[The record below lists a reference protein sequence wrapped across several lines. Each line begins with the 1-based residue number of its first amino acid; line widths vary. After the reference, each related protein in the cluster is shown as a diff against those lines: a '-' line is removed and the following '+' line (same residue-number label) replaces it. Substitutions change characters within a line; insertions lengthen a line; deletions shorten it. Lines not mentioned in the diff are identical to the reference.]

1 MLNMPQFAPMP
12 VPISQNNSSAAT
24 TGLLPQLYLHAV
36 GPVGTAYYERVFTRF
51 ETLGRTPPT
60 WNHAAAFCTLGWCL
74 LRGLWRPAALWSSMA
89 LLLAVL
95 VWAGAF
101 SALPR
106 QAQVSVALLGAIVL
120 CGVPGFFGN
129 GWYYRL
135 VHQQTMHALEESPSL
150 AQAQA
155 RLAQQASSP
164 KQWRLAAVGQV
175 ALWALLGVFAWHSA
189 DSAPEPEPA
198 PERTV
203 GPPQLNFPEP
213 TTTAPAEEVA
223 PPGAAAPLA
232 PPESTL
238 AMAPSSAMTETTAT
252 AAPPGILPITMAEA
266 MPAPAAPAPAPTPA
280 PAPKVAAPKAAPAP
294 KAAAA
299 PAPKPAAPVAKT
311 TRSKPT
317 PPPAAAPQEK
327 PARTNSQFYVTLGT
341 YAEVTNAAAVERK
354 VRQAGYAA
362 QSFSTTSNK
371 GVLTRLRAGPFATR
385 AEAEK
390 AQRALRAQRIPAS
403 VQEQRR

>member
-74 LRGLWRPAALWSSMA
+74 LRGLWRPAAVWSSMA

-164 KQWRLAAVGQV
+164 KQWRLAAMGQV
-175 ALWALLGVFAWHSA
+175 ALWALMGVVAWHSA
-189 DSAPEPEPA
+189 DSAPEPAPA

-213 TTTAPAEEVA
+213 TTIAPAEDVA

-238 AMAPSSAMTETTAT
+238 AMAASSAMTETTAT
-252 AAPPGILPITMAEA
+252 AVPPGILPITMAEA
-266 MPAPAAPAPAPTPA
+266 MPAPAAPAPASTPA

-294 KAAAA
+294 KA
-299 PAPKPAAPVAKT
+299 AAPVAKT

>member
-1 MLNMPQFAPMP
+1 MLNMPQFAPMS

-74 LRGLWRPAALWSSMA
+74 LRGLWRPAAVWSSMA

-95 VWAGAF
+95 MWAGAF

-135 VHQQTMHALEESPSL
+135 VHQQTMHALEASPSL

-175 ALWALLGVFAWHSA
+175 ALWALLGIFAWHSA
-189 DSAPEPEPA
+189 DSAPEPA

-213 TTTAPAEEVA
+213 TTTAPAEDVA
-223 PPGAAAPLA
+223 PPSAAAPLA

-238 AMAPSSAMTETTAT
+238 AMTPSSAMTETTAT

-266 MPAPAAPAPAPTPA
+266 MPAPAAPAPT
-280 PAPKVAAPKAAPAP
+280 PAPKVAAPPAAP

-299 PAPKPAAPVAKT
+299 PAPKPPAPVAKA
-311 TRSKPT
+311 TRSTPT

-403 VQEQRR
+403 IQEQRR

>member
-1 MLNMPQFAPMP
+1 MLNMPQFAPMS

-74 LRGLWRPAALWSSMA
+74 LRGLWRPAAVWSSMA

-95 VWAGAF
+95 MWAGAF

-135 VHQQTMHALEESPSL
+135 VHQQTMHALEASPSL

-189 DSAPEPEPA
+189 DSTPEPA

-213 TTTAPAEEVA
+213 TTIAPAEDVA

-232 PPESTL
+232 SPEPTL

-266 MPAPAAPAPAPTPA
+266 MPAPAPTPA
-280 PAPKVAAPKAAPAP
+280 PKVAAPPAAPKAAPAP

-299 PAPKPAAPVAKT
+299 PAPKSAAPVAKT
-311 TRSKPT
+311 TRSTPT

-390 AQRALRAQRIPAS
+390 AQRVLRAQRIPAS

>member
-1 MLNMPQFAPMP
+1 MLNMPQFAPMS

-74 LRGLWRPAALWSSMA
+74 LRGLWRPAAVWSSMA

-95 VWAGAF
+95 MWAGAF

-155 RLAQQASSP
+155 RLAQQASSQ

-189 DSAPEPEPA
+189 DSTQEPAPA

-213 TTTAPAEEVA
+213 TTTAPAEE
-223 PPGAAAPLA
+223 
-232 PPESTL
+232 PEPTL

-252 AAPPGILPITMAEA
+252 AVPPGILPITMAEA
-266 MPAPAAPAPAPTPA
+266 MPAPAAPAPTPAPA

-311 TRSKPT
+311 TRSTPT

>member
-1 MLNMPQFAPMP
+1 MLNMPQFAPMS

-74 LRGLWRPAALWSSMA
+74 LRGLWRPAAVWSSMA

-155 RLAQQASSP
+155 RLAQQASSQ

-189 DSAPEPEPA
+189 DSAPEPA

-213 TTTAPAEEVA
+213 TTTAPAEDVA

-266 MPAPAAPAPAPTPA
+266 MPAPAAPAPTPA

-294 KAAAA
+294 KA
-299 PAPKPAAPVAKT
+299 AAPVAKT

>member
-189 DSAPEPEPA
+189 DSAPEPEPE

-213 TTTAPAEEVA
+213 TTTAP

-266 MPAPAAPAPAPTPA
+266 MPAPAAPAPT
-280 PAPKVAAPKAAPAP
+280 PAPKVAAPPAAP
-294 KAAAA
+294 KAA

-317 PPPAAAPQEK
+317 PPPAAAPKEK

>member
-74 LRGLWRPAALWSSMA
+74 LRGLWRPAAVWSSMA

-135 VHQQTMHALEESPSL
+135 VHQQTMHALEASPSL

-189 DSAPEPEPA
+189 DSAQEPAPEPA
-198 PERTV
+198 PEPERTV

-213 TTTAPAEEVA
+213 TTTAPAEDVA

-238 AMAPSSAMTETTAT
+238 AMAASSAMTETTAT
-252 AAPPGILPITMAEA
+252 AVPPGILPITMAEA
-266 MPAPAAPAPAPTPA
+266 MPAPAAPAPTPA

-294 KAAAA
+294 KAAA
-299 PAPKPAAPVAKT
+299 PVAKT

-317 PPPAAAPQEK
+317 PPPAAAPKEK

-390 AQRALRAQRIPAS
+390 AQRVLRAQRIPAS

>member
-1 MLNMPQFAPMP
+1 MLNMPQFAPMS

-74 LRGLWRPAALWSSMA
+74 LRGLWRPAAVWSSMA

-95 VWAGAF
+95 MWAGAF

-189 DSAPEPEPA
+189 DSAPEPA

-213 TTTAPAEEVA
+213 TTTAPAEDVA

-238 AMAPSSAMTETTAT
+238 AMAASSAMTETTAT

-266 MPAPAAPAPAPTPA
+266 MPAPAAPAPT
-280 PAPKVAAPKAAPAP
+280 PAPKVAAPPAAP

-317 PPPAAAPQEK
+317 PPPAAAPKEK

-403 VQEQRR
+403 IQEQRR

>member
-1 MLNMPQFAPMP
+1 
-12 VPISQNNSSAAT
+12 
-24 TGLLPQLYLHAV
+24 
-36 GPVGTAYYERVFTRF
+36 
-51 ETLGRTPPT
+51 
-60 WNHAAAFCTLGWCL
+60 
-74 LRGLWRPAALWSSMA
+74 MA

-95 VWAGAF
+95 MWAGAF

-189 DSAPEPEPA
+189 DTAQEPAPA

-213 TTTAPAEEVA
+213 TTIAPAEEVA

-238 AMAPSSAMTETTAT
+238 AMAPSSATTQTTAT

-266 MPAPAAPAPAPTPA
+266 MPAPAAPAPM
-280 PAPKVAAPKAAPAP
+280 PAPKVAAPPAAP

-311 TRSKPT
+311 TRSTPT
-317 PPPAAAPQEK
+317 PPPAAPPKEK

-390 AQRALRAQRIPAS
+390 AQRVLRAQRIPAS

>member
-1 MLNMPQFAPMP
+1 MLNMPQFAPMS

-74 LRGLWRPAALWSSMA
+74 LRGLWRPAAVWSSMA

-155 RLAQQASSP
+155 RLAQQASSQ

-213 TTTAPAEEVA
+213 TTIAPAEEVA

-266 MPAPAAPAPAPTPA
+266 MPAPAPTP
-280 PAPKVAAPKAAPAP
+280 APAP

-317 PPPAAAPQEK
+317 PPPAAAPKEK

>member
-1 MLNMPQFAPMP
+1 MLNMPQFAPMS

-74 LRGLWRPAALWSSMA
+74 LRGLWRPAAVWSSMA

-95 VWAGAF
+95 MWTGAF

-135 VHQQTMHALEESPSL
+135 VHQQTMHALEASPSL

-213 TTTAPAEEVA
+213 TTIAPAEEVA

-266 MPAPAAPAPAPTPA
+266 MPAPAAPAPTPA

-294 KAAAA
+294 KA
-299 PAPKPAAPVAKT
+299 AAPVAKT

>member
-1 MLNMPQFAPMP
+1 MLNMPQFAPMS

-213 TTTAPAEEVA
+213 TTIAPAEDVA

-266 MPAPAAPAPAPTPA
+266 MPAPAPAPTPA

-294 KAAAA
+294 KA
-299 PAPKPAAPVAKT
+299 AAPVAKT

>member
-1 MLNMPQFAPMP
+1 MLNMPQFAPMS

-74 LRGLWRPAALWSSMA
+74 LRGLWRPAAVWSSMA

-213 TTTAPAEEVA
+213 TTIAPAEDVA

-266 MPAPAAPAPAPTPA
+266 MPAPAPTP
-280 PAPKVAAPKAAPAP
+280 APAP

-317 PPPAAAPQEK
+317 PPPAAAPKEK

>member
-135 VHQQTMHALEESPSL
+135 VHQQTMHALEASPSL

-213 TTTAPAEEVA
+213 TTIAPAEDVA

-266 MPAPAAPAPAPTPA
+266 MPAPAPTP
-280 PAPKVAAPKAAPAP
+280 APAP

>member
-74 LRGLWRPAALWSSMA
+74 LRGLWRPAAVWSSMA

-189 DSAPEPEPA
+189 DSAQEPEPA

-213 TTTAPAEEVA
+213 TTIAPAEDVA

-266 MPAPAAPAPAPTPA
+266 MPAPAPTP
-280 PAPKVAAPKAAPAP
+280 APAP

-317 PPPAAAPQEK
+317 PPPAAAPKEK

>member
-1 MLNMPQFAPMP
+1 MLNMTQFDPMS

-95 VWAGAF
+95 MWTGAF

-213 TTTAPAEEVA
+213 TTTAPAEDVA

-266 MPAPAAPAPAPTPA
+266 MPAPAAPAPTPA

-294 KAAAA
+294 KAAA
-299 PAPKPAAPVAKT
+299 PVAKT

-317 PPPAAAPQEK
+317 PPPAAAPKEK

>member
-1 MLNMPQFAPMP
+1 MLNMPQFAPMS

-95 VWAGAF
+95 MWTGAF

-135 VHQQTMHALEESPSL
+135 VHQQTMHALEASPSL

-189 DSAPEPEPA
+189 DSAPEPEPEPAPA

-213 TTTAPAEEVA
+213 TTTAPAEDVA

-266 MPAPAAPAPAPTPA
+266 MPAPAPTP
-280 PAPKVAAPKAAPAP
+280 APAP

-299 PAPKPAAPVAKT
+299 PAPKPPAPVAKT

-317 PPPAAAPQEK
+317 PPPAAAPKEK

>member
-1 MLNMPQFAPMP
+1 MLNMPQFAPMS
-12 VPISQNNSSAAT
+12 VPISQNNSSATT

-74 LRGLWRPAALWSSMA
+74 LRGLWRPAAVWSSMA

-95 VWAGAF
+95 MWAGAF

-155 RLAQQASSP
+155 RLAQQASSQ

-189 DSAPEPEPA
+189 DSAPEPA

-213 TTTAPAEEVA
+213 TTTAPAEDVA
-223 PPGAAAPLA
+223 PLGAAAPLV
-232 PPESTL
+232 PPEPTL
-238 AMAPSSAMTETTAT
+238 AIAPSSAMTETTAT

-266 MPAPAAPAPAPTPA
+266 MPAPAATPA
-280 PAPKVAAPKAAPAP
+280 PKIAAPPAAPK
-294 KAAAA
+294 AA

-403 VQEQRR
+403 IQEQRR

>member
-1 MLNMPQFAPMP
+1 MLNMPQFAPMS

-74 LRGLWRPAALWSSMA
+74 LRGLWRPAAVWSSMA

-95 VWAGAF
+95 MWAGAF

-189 DSAPEPEPA
+189 DSAPEPA

-213 TTTAPAEEVA
+213 TTIAPAEDVA

-266 MPAPAAPAPAPTPA
+266 MPAPAAPAPTPA

-294 KAAAA
+294 KA
-299 PAPKPAAPVAKT
+299 AAPVAKT

>member
-1 MLNMPQFAPMP
+1 MLNMPQFAPMS

-189 DSAPEPEPA
+189 DSAPEPEPEPAPA

-266 MPAPAAPAPAPTPA
+266 MPAPAAPAPTPA

-294 KAAAA
+294 KA
-299 PAPKPAAPVAKT
+299 AAPVAKT

>member
-74 LRGLWRPAALWSSMA
+74 LRGLWRPAAVWSSMA

-189 DSAPEPEPA
+189 DSAPEPEPEPA

-213 TTTAPAEEVA
+213 TTTAPAEDVA

-266 MPAPAAPAPAPTPA
+266 MPAPAPTP
-280 PAPKVAAPKAAPAP
+280 APAP

-317 PPPAAAPQEK
+317 PPPAAAPKEK

>member
-1 MLNMPQFAPMP
+1 MLNMPQFAPMS

-74 LRGLWRPAALWSSMA
+74 LRGLWRPAAVWSSMA

-238 AMAPSSAMTETTAT
+238 AMAPSSATTETTAT

-266 MPAPAAPAPAPTPA
+266 MPAPAAPAPTPA

-294 KAAAA
+294 KAAA
-299 PAPKPAAPVAKT
+299 PVAKT
-311 TRSKPT
+311 TPSKPT

>member
-155 RLAQQASSP
+155 RLAQQASSQ

-213 TTTAPAEEVA
+213 TTIAPAEEVA

-238 AMAPSSAMTETTAT
+238 AMAPSRPMTETTAT

-266 MPAPAAPAPAPTPA
+266 MPAPAAPAPTPA

-294 KAAAA
+294 KS
-299 PAPKPAAPVAKT
+299 AAPVAKT
-311 TRSKPT
+311 TRSTPT

>member
-1 MLNMPQFAPMP
+1 MLNMPQFAPMS
-12 VPISQNNSSAAT
+12 VPISQNNSSATT

-74 LRGLWRPAALWSSMA
+74 LRGLWRPAAVWSSMA

-95 VWAGAF
+95 MWTGAF

-106 QAQVSVALLGAIVL
+106 QAQVSMALLGAIVL

-189 DSAPEPEPA
+189 DSAPEPEPEPAPA

-213 TTTAPAEEVA
+213 TTTAPAEDVA

-238 AMAPSSAMTETTAT
+238 AMAASSAMTETTAT
-252 AAPPGILPITMAEA
+252 AVPPGILPITMAEA
-266 MPAPAAPAPAPTPA
+266 MPAPAPTPA

-294 KAAAA
+294 KAAA

-317 PPPAAAPQEK
+317 PPPAAAPKEK

>member
-1 MLNMPQFAPMP
+1 
-12 VPISQNNSSAAT
+12 
-24 TGLLPQLYLHAV
+24 
-36 GPVGTAYYERVFTRF
+36 
-51 ETLGRTPPT
+51 
-60 WNHAAAFCTLGWCL
+60 
-74 LRGLWRPAALWSSMA
+74 
-89 LLLAVL
+89 
-95 VWAGAF
+95 
-101 SALPR
+101 
-106 QAQVSVALLGAIVL
+106 
-120 CGVPGFFGN
+120 
-129 GWYYRL
+129 
-135 VHQQTMHALEESPSL
+135 
-150 AQAQA
+150 
-155 RLAQQASSP
+155 
-164 KQWRLAAVGQV
+164 
-175 ALWALLGVFAWHSA
+175 
-189 DSAPEPEPA
+189 
-198 PERTV
+198 
-203 GPPQLNFPEP
+203 
-213 TTTAPAEEVA
+213 
-223 PPGAAAPLA
+223 
-232 PPESTL
+232 
-238 AMAPSSAMTETTAT
+238 MTETTAT

-266 MPAPAAPAPAPTPA
+266 MPAPAPAPTPAPA
-280 PAPKVAAPKAAPAP
+280 PAPKVAAPPAAP

>member
-1 MLNMPQFAPMP
+1 M
-12 VPISQNNSSAAT
+12 
-24 TGLLPQLYLHAV
+24 
-36 GPVGTAYYERVFTRF
+36 
-51 ETLGRTPPT
+51 
-60 WNHAAAFCTLGWCL
+60 
-74 LRGLWRPAALWSSMA
+74 
-89 LLLAVL
+89 
-95 VWAGAF
+95 
-101 SALPR
+101 
-106 QAQVSVALLGAIVL
+106 
-120 CGVPGFFGN
+120 
-129 GWYYRL
+129 
-135 VHQQTMHALEESPSL
+135 
-150 AQAQA
+150 
-155 RLAQQASSP
+155 
-164 KQWRLAAVGQV
+164 GQV

-189 DSAPEPEPA
+189 DSAPEPEPEPEPA

-266 MPAPAAPAPAPTPA
+266 MPAPAAPAPT
-280 PAPKVAAPKAAPAP
+280 PAPKVAAPPAAPKVAAPSAAP
-294 KAAAA
+294 KAAA

-390 AQRALRAQRIPAS
+390 AQRVLRAQRIPAS

>member
-1 MLNMPQFAPMP
+1 MLNMPQFAPMS

-74 LRGLWRPAALWSSMA
+74 LRGLWRPAAVWSSMA

-95 VWAGAF
+95 MWAGAF

-135 VHQQTMHALEESPSL
+135 VHQQTMHALEASPSL

-189 DSAPEPEPA
+189 DSAQEPAPA

-213 TTTAPAEEVA
+213 TTIAPAEDVA

-232 PPESTL
+232 SPEPTL

-266 MPAPAAPAPAPTPA
+266 MPAPAPTPA
-280 PAPKVAAPKAAPAP
+280 PKVAAPPAAPKAAPAP

-311 TRSKPT
+311 TRSTPT

-390 AQRALRAQRIPAS
+390 AQRALRALRIPAS

>member
-1 MLNMPQFAPMP
+1 MLNMPQFAPMS

-74 LRGLWRPAALWSSMA
+74 LRGLWRPAAVWSSMA

-135 VHQQTMHALEESPSL
+135 VHQQTMHALEASPSL

-189 DSAPEPEPA
+189 DSAQEPAPA

-213 TTTAPAEEVA
+213 TTTAPAEDVA

-238 AMAPSSAMTETTAT
+238 AMAASSAMTETTAT
-252 AAPPGILPITMAEA
+252 AVPPGILPITMAEA
-266 MPAPAAPAPAPTPA
+266 MPAPAAPAPTPA

-294 KAAAA
+294 KA
-299 PAPKPAAPVAKT
+299 AAPVAKT

>member
-1 MLNMPQFAPMP
+1 MLNMPQFAPMS

-74 LRGLWRPAALWSSMA
+74 LRGLWRPAAVWSSMA

-95 VWAGAF
+95 MWAGAF
-101 SALPR
+101 STLPR

-155 RLAQQASSP
+155 RLAQQASSQ

-175 ALWALLGVFAWHSA
+175 ALWVLLGIFAWHSA
-189 DSAPEPEPA
+189 DSAPEPA

-213 TTTAPAEEVA
+213 TTTAPAEDVA
-223 PPGAAAPLA
+223 PPGAAALLA

-238 AMAPSSAMTETTAT
+238 AMTPSSAMTETTAT

-266 MPAPAAPAPAPTPA
+266 MPAPAPTPA
-280 PAPKVAAPKAAPAP
+280 PKVAAPPAAPKAAPAP

-299 PAPKPAAPVAKT
+299 PAPKSAAPVAKT
-311 TRSKPT
+311 TRSTPT

-403 VQEQRR
+403 IQEQRR

>member
-189 DSAPEPEPA
+189 DSAPEPEPEPAPA

-213 TTTAPAEEVA
+213 TTTAP

-266 MPAPAAPAPAPTPA
+266 MPAPAAPAPTPA
-280 PAPKVAAPKAAPAP
+280 PAPKVAAPK
-294 KAAAA
+294 AA

>member
-1 MLNMPQFAPMP
+1 MLNMPQFAPMS

-74 LRGLWRPAALWSSMA
+74 LRGLWRPAAVWSSMA

-95 VWAGAF
+95 MWAGAF
-101 SALPR
+101 SALPQ

-135 VHQQTMHALEESPSL
+135 VHQQTMHALEASPSL

-189 DSAPEPEPA
+189 DSAPEPA

-213 TTTAPAEEVA
+213 TTTTAPAEDVA
-223 PPGAAAPLA
+223 PPSAAAPLA

-238 AMAPSSAMTETTAT
+238 AMAASSAMTETTTT

-266 MPAPAAPAPAPTPA
+266 MPAPAAPAPT
-280 PAPKVAAPKAAPAP
+280 PAPKVAAPPAAPKAAPAP

-299 PAPKPAAPVAKT
+299 PAPKSAAPVAKT
-311 TRSKPT
+311 TRSTPT

-327 PARTNSQFYVTLGT
+327 PDRTNSQFYVTLGT

-403 VQEQRR
+403 IQEQRR

>member
-155 RLAQQASSP
+155 RLAQQASSQ

-189 DSAPEPEPA
+189 DSAPEPA

-213 TTTAPAEEVA
+213 TTIAPAEDVA

-266 MPAPAAPAPAPTPA
+266 MPAPAAPAPTPA

-294 KAAAA
+294 KA
-299 PAPKPAAPVAKT
+299 AAPVAKT

>member
-95 VWAGAF
+95 MWTGAF

-155 RLAQQASSP
+155 RLAQQASSQ

-213 TTTAPAEEVA
+213 TTTAPAEDVA

-266 MPAPAAPAPAPTPA
+266 MPAPAPTP
-280 PAPKVAAPKAAPAP
+280 APAP

>member
-1 MLNMPQFAPMP
+1 MLNMPQFAPMS

-74 LRGLWRPAALWSSMA
+74 LRGLWRPAAVWSSMA

-213 TTTAPAEEVA
+213 TTTAP

-266 MPAPAAPAPAPTPA
+266 MPAPAAPAPTPA

-294 KAAAA
+294 KA
-299 PAPKPAAPVAKT
+299 AAPVAKT

>member
-1 MLNMPQFAPMP
+1 MLNMPQFAPMS

-74 LRGLWRPAALWSSMA
+74 LRGLWRPAAVWSSMA

-95 VWAGAF
+95 MWAGAF

-155 RLAQQASSP
+155 RLAQQASSQ

-175 ALWALLGVFAWHSA
+175 ALWVLLGIFAWHSA
-189 DSAPEPEPA
+189 DSAPEPA

-213 TTTAPAEEVA
+213 TTTAPAEDVA
-223 PPGAAAPLA
+223 PPGAAALLA
-232 PPESTL
+232 PPEPTL

-266 MPAPAAPAPAPTPA
+266 MPAPAAPAPT
-280 PAPKVAAPKAAPAP
+280 PAPKVAAPPAAP

-390 AQRALRAQRIPAS
+390 AQRVLRAQRIPAS
-403 VQEQRR
+403 IQEQRR

>member
-1 MLNMPQFAPMP
+1 MLNMPQFAPMS

-74 LRGLWRPAALWSSMA
+74 LRGLWRPAAVWSSMA

-95 VWAGAF
+95 MWAGAF

-135 VHQQTMHALEESPSL
+135 VHQQTMHALEASPSL

-189 DSAPEPEPA
+189 DSAPEPA

-213 TTTAPAEEVA
+213 TTIAPAEDVA

-238 AMAPSSAMTETTAT
+238 AMAPSSAMTETTTT

-266 MPAPAAPAPAPTPA
+266 MPAPAAPAPTPA

-294 KAAAA
+294 KA
-299 PAPKPAAPVAKT
+299 AAPVAKT

-403 VQEQRR
+403 IQEQRR

>member
-1 MLNMPQFAPMP
+1 MLNMPQFAPMS

-74 LRGLWRPAALWSSMA
+74 LRGLWRPAAVWSSMA

-95 VWAGAF
+95 MWAGAF

-155 RLAQQASSP
+155 RLTQQASSQ

-189 DSAPEPEPA
+189 DSAPEPA

-213 TTTAPAEEVA
+213 TTIAPAEDVA

-232 PPESTL
+232 SPEPTL

-266 MPAPAAPAPAPTPA
+266 MPAPAPTPA
-280 PAPKVAAPKAAPAP
+280 PKVAAPPAAPKAAPAP

-311 TRSKPT
+311 TRSTPT

-390 AQRALRAQRIPAS
+390 AQRALRALRIPAS

>member
-135 VHQQTMHALEESPSL
+135 VHQQTMHALEASPSL

-189 DSAPEPEPA
+189 DSAQEPAPA

-266 MPAPAAPAPAPTPA
+266 MPAPAPTP
-280 PAPKVAAPKAAPAP
+280 APAP

-317 PPPAAAPQEK
+317 PPPAAAPKEK